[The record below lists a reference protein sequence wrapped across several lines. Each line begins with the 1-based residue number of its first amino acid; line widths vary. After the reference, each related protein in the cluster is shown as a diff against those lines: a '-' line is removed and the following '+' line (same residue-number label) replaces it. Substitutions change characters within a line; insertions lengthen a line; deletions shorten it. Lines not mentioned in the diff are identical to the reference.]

1 MTTIFGAILTSG
13 GILLSRLTITYS
25 FEAFLVTYSAM
36 FGLGMGLPYSVLFSV
51 ASEWFPK
58 HRPFVVGIIAAGL
71 GLGSLV
77 FSPIQ
82 TAVINPQNIQNLSDP
97 RVKDNLPKAFVTVG
111 GIILALQVIG
121 LCLCRKCHE
130 NIESKKST
138 SSTSAASKQE
148 ILNYTITQALRSI
161 DFYVIFFMIFL
172 DVVVVTLQSATFK
185 VF

>member
-1 MTTIFGAILTSG
+1 MNPYIIAYLGISKSRSIWFKAVILAGQSLSMPVGGLLASKIGFRMTTIFGAILTSG

-82 TAVINPQNIQNLSDP
+82 TAVINPQNIQNLSEY
-97 RVKDNLPKAFVTVG
+97 VFHQG
-111 GIILALQVIG
+111 
-121 LCLCRKCHE
+121 CHK
-130 NIESKKST
+130 SDLYMTDFTKKSA
-138 SSTSAASKQE
+138 SPPSFIFNISA
-148 ILNYTITQALRSI
+148 
-161 DFYVIFFMIFL
+161 
-172 DVVVVTLQSATFK
+172 
-185 VF
+185 